1 MPLTT
6 PAIRPVPWWLYM
18 LRILP
23 RSLPG
28 KTRLSRLLCT
38 IYRRTGPVKIQARN
52 LHFSVPSIGEPM
64 AHALISNGIYEPE
77 TAEAIQNHLPRDGTF
92 IDVGANIG
100 IFSLMAAHHW
110 CPLGRV
116 VALEASPHIY
126 QWLTQNAQDNPR
138 PSLQVIHSAVTNNT
152 GETVQF
158 FDAPVDKF
166 GMGSLSSR
174 FDEPGFEVPTLSLD
188 DAVAAAEIKQVD
200 VIKVDVEGHEL
211 GVFQGALK
219 ILHHPNPPVIIFEFN
234 DWAEDRPQDR
244 SKAGDAQRFLIS
256 QGYSIQKL
264 DDYLTHGPNPGPVI
278 EIGSAELIAWKHNT
292 PS

>member
-1 MPLTT
+1 MSLPDH
-6 PAIRPVPWWLYM
+6 PAPPVPWWLYK
-18 LRILP
+18 LRMLP

-38 IYRRTGPVKIQARN
+38 LHQPSGPVQIQAQN
-52 LHFSVPSIGEPM
+52 LQFSLPSMAEPM
-64 AHALISNGIYEPE
+64 AHALIRDGIYEPQ
-77 TAEAIQNHLPRDGTF
+77 TAEAIQRHLPRDGIF
-92 IDVGANIG
+92 LDVGANIG

-110 CPLGRV
+110 CPNGLV
-116 VALEASPHIY
+116 VAFEASPNIS
-126 QWLTQNAQDNPR
+126 QWLKKNTENNPSPALR
-138 PSLQVIHSAVTNNT
+138 VIHSAVTGRS
-152 GETVQF
+152 GELLPF
-158 FDAPVDKF
+158 FDAPSDRF
-166 GMGSLSSR
+166 GMGALTSR
-174 FDEPGFEVPTLSLD
+174 FDGPVATVSTISLD
-188 DAVAAAEIKQVD
+188 DAASSNAIQQVH

-234 DWAEDRPQDR
+234 DWAENRLQDR
-244 SKAGDAQRFLIS
+244 SKAGDAQRFLS
-256 QGYSIQKL
+256 SHGYSIQKL

>member
-1 MPLTT
+1 MSLPDH
-6 PAIRPVPWWLYM
+6 PAPPVPRWLYK
-18 LRILP
+18 LRMIP

-38 IYRRTGPVKIQARN
+38 LHQPSGPVQIQAQN
-52 LHFSVPSIGEPM
+52 LQFSLPSMAEPM
-64 AHALISNGIYEPE
+64 AHALIRDGIYEPQ
-77 TAEAIQNHLPRDGTF
+77 TAEAIQRHLPRDGTF
-92 IDVGANIG
+92 MDVGANVG
-100 IFSLMAAHHW
+100 IFSLMASHHW

-116 VALEASPHIY
+116 FAFEASPHIC
-126 QWLTQNAQDNPR
+126 QWLTRNAEDNPT
-138 PSLQVIHSAVTNNT
+138 PVLQVIHSAVTRHS
-152 GETVQF
+152 GETLQF
-158 FDAPVDKF
+158 FDAPSAKF
-166 GMGSLSSR
+166 GMGSLTSR
-174 FDEPGFEVPTLSLD
+174 FGDTGSLVSSLSLD
-188 DAVAAAEIKQVD
+188 DAASSNAIKQVH

-234 DWAEDRPQDR
+234 DWAENRSQDG
-244 SKAGDAQRFLIS
+244 SKAGDAQRFLS
-256 QGYSIQKL
+256 SHGYSIQKL